1 LAGGTLAVYRAP
13 EQIIRPAAQSVG
25 CHSTVARR
33 SGTVAS
39 SKRKEEM
46 MKTIN
51 KSAKEIVK
59 EVWQAFVG
67 IGRHFV
73 RTLDHMSWPAI
84 VGMCIVI
91 ALFLTILPLAI
102 TLFIGVLIA
111 KLAINAFGNKKQ
123 HG

>member
-1 LAGGTLAVYRAP
+1 MPLHCCRQGRYSCIIETQGGP
-13 EQIIRPAAQSVG
+13 HENHQQ
-25 CHSTVARR
+25 
-33 SGTVAS
+33 
-39 SKRKEEM
+39 
-46 MKTIN
+46 
-51 KSAKEIVK
+51 
-59 EVWQAFVG
+59 VWQAFVG

-84 VGMCIVI
+84 VGMCIVL

-111 KLAINAFGNKKQ
+111 KLAINAFGDKKQ

>member
-1 LAGGTLAVYRAP
+1 LAGSPLAVHRTP
-13 EQIIRPAAQSVG
+13 PQVIRLAVHFVG
-25 CHSTVARR
+25 CRSTVARR

-51 KSAKEIVK
+51 KSAKETVK

-111 KLAINAFGNKKQ
+111 KLAINAFGDKKQ

>member
-1 LAGGTLAVYRAP
+1 
-13 EQIIRPAAQSVG
+13 
-25 CHSTVARR
+25 
-33 SGTVAS
+33 
-39 SKRKEEM
+39 M

-51 KSAKEIVK
+51 KSAKETVK

-91 ALFLTILPLAI
+91 ALFLTILPLVI
-102 TLFIGVLIA
+102 TLFIAVLIA
-111 KLAINAFGNKKQ
+111 KLAINVFGDKKQ

>member
-1 LAGGTLAVYRAP
+1 
-13 EQIIRPAAQSVG
+13 
-25 CHSTVARR
+25 
-33 SGTVAS
+33 
-39 SKRKEEM
+39 

-51 KSAKEIVK
+51 KSAKETVK

-73 RTLDHMSWPAI
+73 RTLDQMSWPGI
-84 VGMCIVI
+84 VAMCIAI

-102 TLFIGVLIA
+102 ALFIAVLVI
-111 KLAINAFGNKKQ
+111 KLAINAFGGKKQ